1 MGEVLIID
9 QSFLRHGS
17 GGKADRHSFTHC
29 KNKQN
34 FSLYTSAQFGNM
46 AIVRWIT
53 YDNKNLRWTMGKAR
67 LVIVLI
73 SLAVSV
79 FLFGCGEKDGPA
91 PVEKTIPDQ
100 APVETETAEVVGL
113 LPTGHIKGSMK
124 PFIGLE
130 SFPMLQE
137 LDGEDPLNLAS
148 GAKGAVAAYTLLTKN
163 TDSGEVQIT
172 KDHVFVIKYPNTKT
186 NAQPEDSASAGSEK
200 VFTARQAFE
209 GYIEFFN
216 RKKEG
221 YSIVGLF
228 NEPIRILI
236 HKEGKLDSII
246 YQYDNYIFGAW
257 NLQDSS
263 RREAMVKVLLKNIKE
278 APASGN

>member
-1 MGEVLIID
+1 MDKAKVITVLI
-9 QSFLRHGS
+9 
-17 GGKADRHSFTHC
+17 A
-29 KNKQN
+29 
-34 FSLYTSAQFGNM
+34 
-46 AIVRWIT
+46 
-53 YDNKNLRWTMGKAR
+53 
-67 LVIVLI
+67 
-73 SLAVSV
+73 LAGSV
-79 FLFGCGEKDGPA
+79 FLFGCGEEDRPA
-91 PVEKTIPDQ
+91 PIEERAADRAKVE
-100 APVETETAEVVGL
+100 AETAEVVGL
-113 LPTGHIKGSMK
+113 LPAGYVEGSMK
-124 PFIGLE
+124 SFIGLE
-130 SFPMLQE
+130 SFPMLEE

-163 TDSGEVQIT
+163 TDSGEVQIA
-172 KDHVFVIKYPNTKT
+172 KDHVFVIKYP
-186 NAQPEDSASAGSEK
+186 DSEPSKPVVKSIDSTSAAGDMVVGAK
-200 VFTARQAFE
+200 VVVPARKAFE

-263 RREAMVKVLLKNIKE
+263 RREATIKILLKKIKE
-278 APASGN
+278 APSSGN

>member
-1 MGEVLIID
+1 MDKSKFII
-9 QSFLRHGS
+9 
-17 GGKADRHSFTHC
+17 A
-29 KNKQN
+29 
-34 FSLYTSAQFGNM
+34 
-46 AIVRWIT
+46 
-53 YDNKNLRWTMGKAR
+53 
-67 LVIVLI
+67 LI
-73 SLAVSV
+73 SLAGSL

-91 PVEKTIPDQ
+91 PTEKTVPDQ
-100 APVETETAEVVGL
+100 AAVETEAAEVVGL
-113 LPTGHIKGSMK
+113 LPVGYVEGSMK
-124 PFIGLE
+124 SFVGLE
-130 SFPMLQE
+130 SFPMMEE

-172 KDHVFVIKYPNTKT
+172 KDQVFVIKYPDWVPAKT
-186 NAQPEDSASAGSEK
+186 NSKPGDLAPNGGEK
-200 VFTARQAFE
+200 VVPARKAFE

-246 YQYDNYIFGAW
+246 YQHDNYIFGAW
-257 NLQDSS
+257 NLQDAS
-263 RREAMVKVLLKNIKE
+263 RREAMIKVLLKNIKE
-278 APASGN
+278 ALASGN